1 MSVTML
7 PGLVVAVLLGGALLC
22 AVLPA
27 GARAVARTGLAAG
40 LAGGVLAV
48 WLAAAVWTGG
58 PLSATWLR
66 ALPLG
71 LPASLAV
78 EVDALSALFLVLLAV
93 VPCAALLYA
102 QGYLDGQPT
111 GETRRFYA
119 LFLLLIAGMMTV
131 VMAADWVLFLLSWE
145 IMGLSAYLLVMF
157 DWRSFANTRAA
168 WVYLLTTHVAG
179 SGILISTCA
188 LSLVAGDFSVTGTAG
203 ALQALYAETPAY
215 VHLLVG
221 LFALGFAAK
230 AALFPLAYWLPG
242 AHAAAPAPVSAVLSG
257 LMVKMGVYGLIRL
270 FVFMLPDD
278 PVARVIWGLLLAT
291 LGAVNM
297 VVGNLRALGEQHA
310 KRLVAQSSIG
320 QIGYIVLGVG
330 MAVAVAGRAPLLAAV
345 AFAGALY
352 HLINHATFKPL
363 LFLTVGAVEHHSGTL
378 DLTKLG
384 GLLKAVP
391 LSAGLTLLGALAI
404 AGTPPLNGFASK
416 WLLYRASVFGGLQL
430 PLLAVYGVIAIF
442 ISTVSLA
449 AYLKYFG
456 TVFLGP
462 EREYPAGRK
471 APESPAMSAS
481 LAILGALCVLLGLFP
496 APVVQAALAALAGVP
511 GAALYGAGTVTGADV
526 MGAALGGSGYQ
537 PLMVALALLLCGVL
551 VWLIRRLAT
560 EPVRRTEPWF
570 GGEWLPASEARYGAE
585 HLYKP
590 FLARWAALL
599 RPWWQPTF
607 HAPPA
612 VERAIDADRWL
623 LGPIYAGYR
632 ALAGLAGRWHGGRA
646 KAYVGWQVLA
656 TALLI
661 AVLIGMEGGLR

>member
-7 PGLVVAVLLGGALLC
+7 PGLAVAVFLAGALLC
-22 AVLPA
+22 ALLPA

-40 LAGGVLAV
+40 IVGGALAV

-58 PLSATWLR
+58 PVAATWLHT
-66 ALPLG
+66 LPLG

-102 QGYLDGQPT
+102 QDYLDGLSA
-111 GETRRFYA
+111 GDARRFYA
-119 LFLLLIAGMMTV
+119 LFLVLIAGMMAV
-131 VMAADWVLFLLSWE
+131 VMAADWILFLFAWE

-179 SGILISTCA
+179 SGILLGAVA
-188 LSLVAGDFSVTGTAG
+188 LSVTAGDFSVAGTTAALQRVYAG
-203 ALQALYAETPAY
+203 APAY
-215 VHLLVG
+215 AHLLVA

-270 FVFMLPDD
+270 FVFMLPDA
-278 PVARVIWGLLLAT
+278 PTARVAWGLLLAT

-297 VVGNLRALGEQHA
+297 VVGNLRAMGEQHA

-320 QIGYIVLGVG
+320 QIGYIVLGLG
-330 MAVAVAGRAPLLAAV
+330 MAVALAGRAPLLAAV

-352 HLINHATFKPL
+352 HLINHATFKSL
-363 LFLTVGAVEHHSGTL
+363 LFLTVGAVEHHSGTY
-378 DLTKLG
+378 DLRQMG
-384 GLLKAVP
+384 GLLPVLP
-391 LSAGLTLLGALAI
+391 FTAGLTLLGAVAI

-416 WLLYRASVFGGLQL
+416 WLLYRAAVFGGTEA

-481 LAILGALCVLLGLFP
+481 LGILGALCVLLGLFP
-496 APVVQAALAALAGVP
+496 APVVQAALAALAGAP
-511 GAALYGAGTVTGADV
+511 DAALYGAGMVTGSEV
-526 MGAALGGSGYQ
+526 MGAALGGAGYQ
-537 PLMVALALLLCGVL
+537 PLMVLLALLLCALL
-551 VWLIRRLAT
+551 VWLIRRLST
-560 EPVRRTEPWF
+560 QPVRLTEPWF

-590 FLARWAALL
+590 FLAHWAALL

-612 VERAIDADRWL
+612 IERAIDADRWL

-632 ALAGLAGRWHGGRA
+632 ALADLAGRWHVGKA
-646 KAYVGWQVLA
+646 KAYVGWQLAATVLLVA
-656 TALLI
+656 I
-661 AVLIGMEGGLR
+661 LIGMEGGLR